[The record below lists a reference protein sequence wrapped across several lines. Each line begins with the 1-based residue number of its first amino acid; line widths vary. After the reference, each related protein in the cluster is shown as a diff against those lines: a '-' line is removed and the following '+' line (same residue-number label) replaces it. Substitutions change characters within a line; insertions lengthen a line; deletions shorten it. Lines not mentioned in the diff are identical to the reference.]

1 MPLTTEQQSRIA
13 ALVSDHQAQP
23 GGLLPLLHAVQDELG
38 HVPDAAT
45 ADIARA
51 FRLSRAEVRGV
62 LSFYHDFRGEPPAR
76 HELRL
81 CRAEACQSMGS
92 EALAQRLRA
101 RTGLDDA
108 GRSADGGLEL
118 RPVYC
123 LGACACA
130 PALLL
135 DGELHARVDAAAL
148 DALLAGCLEEGDGC

>member
-1 MPLTTEQQSRIA
+1 MPLTAEQQVRIA
-13 ALVSDHQAQP
+13 ALIASHQAQP

-38 HVPDAAT
+38 YVPDAAK

-62 LSFYHDFRGEPPAR
+62 LSFYHDFRDEPPAR

-108 GRSADGGLEL
+108 GRSADGGLAL

-135 DGELHARVDAAAL
+135 DGELHARVDAAVL
-148 DALLAGCLEEGDGC
+148 DALLAGCLEEGGAC